1 MKNILLT
8 ILTLVALTAPIA
20 GQAQDMNVQSI
31 TKPKNCFVTD
41 RKFILVPYNLTKEQ
55 KKTLTMIKASSI
67 VIDNLKLSWSL
78 ENDFLACLNK
88 GRTINGFTKK
98 VIPTFAA
105 YPNMT
110 IYTSNLPF
118 IYLQNGQESKSYN
131 VKAKVSVSYSPAT
144 GYKVTA
150 EINPIN

>member
-20 GQAQDMNVQSI
+20 SQAQDIDVQSM
-31 TKPKNCFVTD
+31 TKPKNCYVTN
-41 RKFILVPYNLTKEQ
+41 RRVLYVPYNLTKEQ

-67 VIDNLKLSWSL
+67 VIDNMKLALSL
-78 ENDFLACLNK
+78 ENDVIACLKK

-98 VIPTFAA
+98 VIPTFAS
-105 YPNMT
+105 YPNLT
-110 IYTSNLPF
+110 EYTSNF
-118 IYLQNGQESKSYN
+118 NYIYLQNGQESKSYY
-131 VKAKVSVSYSPAT
+131 VKAKVSVSYSPTT
-144 GYKVTA
+144 GYKATA